1 MKDVKSK
8 CYSMIDL
15 SKFIFNKMILSE
27 IVFIDCNQVCSHQF
41 SKKKKKKKVS
51 QTVITHSNTNS
62 LSVVF
67 EGDSKVVLLALKMV
81 MKLVDFEGDSQVF
94 PFLLQNL

>member
-1 MKDVKSK
+1 MKL
-8 CYSMIDL
+8 YL
-15 SKFIFNKMILSE
+15 LTTTKFVVISSLR
-27 IVFIDCNQVCSHQF
+27 
-41 SKKKKKKKVS
+41 KKKKKVS

-62 LSVVF
+62 LSYVF

-81 MKLVDFEGDSQVF
+81 MKFVDFEGDSKVF

>member
-1 MKDVKSK
+1 MKL
-8 CYSMIDL
+8 YL
-15 SKFIFNKMILSE
+15 LTTTKFVVISSLR
-27 IVFIDCNQVCSHQF
+27 
-41 SKKKKKKKVS
+41 KKKKVS

-62 LSVVF
+62 LSYVF

-81 MKLVDFEGDSQVF
+81 MKFVDFEGDSQVF

>member
-1 MKDVKSK
+1 MKL
-8 CYSMIDL
+8 YL
-15 SKFIFNKMILSE
+15 LTTTKFVVISSLR
-27 IVFIDCNQVCSHQF
+27 
-41 SKKKKKKKVS
+41 KKKVS

-62 LSVVF
+62 LSYVF

-81 MKLVDFEGDSQVF
+81 MKFVDFEGDSQVF

>member
-1 MKDVKSK
+1 MKL
-8 CYSMIDL
+8 YL
-15 SKFIFNKMILSE
+15 LTATKFVVISSLR
-27 IVFIDCNQVCSHQF
+27 
-41 SKKKKKKKVS
+41 KKKKKKVS

-81 MKLVDFEGDSQVF
+81 MKFVDFEGDSQVF